1 MANEVNDRVDNIED
15 ELNFE
20 PELGEDEDFGA
31 EVTQEAGFADDEPKS
46 LTNAKSNLPSTNSS
60 SGLNFD
66 FSELGDIP
74 GVVVGDIGLEVSR
87 LPVEKVKFT
96 KDSRSMISILS
107 NRVVAIKA
115 HYTEELGSFLCFGGS
130 CCNLGLPRVK
140 YLFPC
145 LVYETN
151 KKGVPISNKVDY
163 RCLALGKD
171 AYNDILTMQELNGDI
186 TGIDIIVTCN
196 DEQYQKVSFQPA
208 GPARWRK
215 SKRIVK
221 ETQDFWKDHMKDL
234 IAPVARKITEA
245 ELKKASAGDITPPQG
260 EVNFDDVF
268 GED

>member
-46 LTNAKSNLPSTNSS
+46 LTTAKSNLPSTNSS

-151 KKGVPISNKVDY
+151 KKGVPISNKVEY
-163 RCLALGKD
+163 RCLSLGKD

-208 GPARWRK
+208 GSARWRK
-215 SKRIVK
+215 SKRIVQ
-221 ETQDFWKDHMKDL
+221 ETQDFWKEHMKDL